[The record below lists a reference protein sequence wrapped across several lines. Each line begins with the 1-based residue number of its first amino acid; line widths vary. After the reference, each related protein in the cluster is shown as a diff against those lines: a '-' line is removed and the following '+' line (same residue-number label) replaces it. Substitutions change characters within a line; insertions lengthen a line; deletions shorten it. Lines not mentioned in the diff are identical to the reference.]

1 MVWTNPS
8 PVELAADWRAMVLD
22 DLDEK
27 TGCLAQFLSSD
38 FPESEPDLTWDTTLL
53 VVRSYNEADF
63 FAKHKTEA
71 QKVCGQLA
79 AGPIEDLL
87 SFHGE
92 RFIEKLEDEARQ
104 DRRMAWML
112 GGVWQDQM
120 PDEIWNRVQ
129 GAADRSYWKRTVSD

>member
-1 MVWTNPS
+1 
-8 PVELAADWRAMVLD
+8 MVLD